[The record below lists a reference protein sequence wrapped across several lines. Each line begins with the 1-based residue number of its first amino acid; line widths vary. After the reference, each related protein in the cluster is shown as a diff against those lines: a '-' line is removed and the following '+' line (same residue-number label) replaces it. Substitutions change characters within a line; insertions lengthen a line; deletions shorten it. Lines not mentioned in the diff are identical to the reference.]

1 MRVLFVTPFAP
12 NARAGHGGGAYL
24 GAIAAAI
31 QAKATCG
38 LCSLAE
44 APANEAAAPWAWR
57 ETVMH
62 HPRGGGFAASLR
74 RLWQWRRLPLV
85 AAKAWNPA
93 FAKAL
98 ERAVREFR
106 PDVAFVEMAQMA
118 QYLPCLRP
126 TRTILTDHE
135 SGCPA
140 NTRTGL
146 GPLGDRR
153 DRRLWDRY
161 VRREFAS
168 ADLIQALTLEDA
180 ATLRNLLQREVMV
193 RPPAVALP
201 AGPVAPA
208 QAPPNA
214 LFLGDYHHAPN
225 PEAARRLVSDV
236 LPLLQR
242 ANPAAELW
250 LAGPNEAPIRDLA
263 ATRGVRVL
271 GFVDDLPRLF
281 AEVRLLLAPLWSGS
295 GFRVKAATALAHG
308 LPVVTNELGS
318 RGLGAPAPAIHR
330 GETPTE
336 LAAMAATLFA
346 DGAAAAAAGT
356 AAFQWARANL
366 AADAIADVQLAR
378 AAALLAASGR

>member
-44 APANEAAAPWAWR
+44 APTNDDPAPWAWR
-57 ETVMH
+57 ASVRH
-62 HPRGGGFAASLR
+62 HTRGGGFGASLR

-93 FAKAL
+93 FAEAL
-98 ERAVREFR
+98 QRAVREFR

-118 QYLPCLRP
+118 QYLPYLRP
-126 TRTILTDHE
+126 ARTILTDHE

-140 NTRTGL
+140 NTTTGL
-146 GPLGDRR
+146 GPFGDRR

-161 VRREFAS
+161 VRREFAG
-168 ADLIQALTLEDA
+168 ADLLQALTAEDA
-180 ATLRNLLQREVMV
+180 ATLRKLLQRDVLV

-208 QAPPNA
+208 QAPQNA

-225 PEAARRLVSDV
+225 PEAARRLVRDV

-242 ANPAAELW
+242 TNPAAELW

-263 ATRGVRVL
+263 ATPGVRVL

-281 AEVRLLLAPLWSGS
+281 AQVRLLLAPLWSGT

-308 LPVVTNELGS
+308 LPVVTNALGG
-318 RGLGAPAPAIHR
+318 RGLGASAPAIQR
-330 GETPTE
+330 GETPAE
-336 LAAMAATLFA
+336 LAALAAPLLA
-346 DGAAAAAAGT
+346 DSKAAAAAGA
-356 AAFQWARANL
+356 AAFVWARANL
-366 AADAIADVQLAR
+366 AAAAIADEQLAR
-378 AAALLAASGR
+378 AAALLASRTR

>member
-24 GAIAAAI
+24 GAIASAI
-31 QAKATCG
+31 QTKATCG
-38 LCSLAE
+38 LCSLVE
-44 APANEAAAPWAWR
+44 APANLEPSPWAWR
-57 ETVMH
+57 ETVIH
-62 HPRGGGFAASLR
+62 QTRGGGLLASLR
-74 RLWQWRRLPLV
+74 RFRQWQRLPLV

-93 FAKAL
+93 FAVAL
-98 ERAVREFR
+98 QRAVREFR

-118 QYLPCLRP
+118 QYLPYLRP

-140 NTRTGL
+140 NTTTGL
-146 GPLGDRR
+146 GPLADRR

-161 VRREFAS
+161 VRREFAG
-168 ADLIQALTLEDA
+168 ADLVQALTPEDA
-180 ATLRNLLQREVMV
+180 ATLRELLQRDVLV

-225 PEAARRLVSDV
+225 PEAARRLVGEV

-242 ANPAAELW
+242 ANPTAELW

-271 GFVDDLPRLF
+271 GFVDDLPSLF
-281 AEVRLLLAPLWSGS
+281 AQVRLLLAPLWSGS

-308 LPVVTNELGS
+308 LSVVTNELGG
-318 RGLGAPAPAIHR
+318 RGLGASAPAIQR
-330 GETPTE
+330 GETPAE
-336 LAAMAATLFA
+336 LAALATPLLNDREAAA
-346 DGAAAAAAGT
+346 SAGAAAFAWSRT
-356 AAFQWARANL
+356 NL
-366 AADAIADVQLAR
+366 AAEAIAHTQLAR
-378 AAALLAASGR
+378 AAGLLTPPTR

>member
-12 NARAGHGGGAYL
+12 NARAGHGGAAYL

-44 APANEAAAPWAWR
+44 APTNDDPAPWAWR
-57 ETVMH
+57 ASVLH
-62 HPRGGGFAASLR
+62 HTRGGGFGASLR

-93 FAKAL
+93 FAEVL
-98 ERAVREFR
+98 QRAVREFQ
-106 PDVAFVEMAQMA
+106 PDVAFIEMAQMA

-146 GPLGDRR
+146 GQLGDRR
-153 DRRLWDRY
+153 DRRLWNRY
-161 VRREFAS
+161 VRREFAG
-168 ADLIQALTLEDA
+168 ADLIQALTPEDA
-180 ATLRNLLQREVMV
+180 ATLRHLLQRDVLV

-208 QAPPNA
+208 QAPQNA
-214 LFLGDYHHAPN
+214 LFLGNYHHAPN
-225 PEAARRLVSDV
+225 PEAARRLVRDV

-242 ANPAAELW
+242 TNPAAELW

-263 ATRGVRVL
+263 ATPGVRVL

-281 AEVRLLLAPLWSGS
+281 AQVRLLLAPLWSGT

-308 LPVVTNELGS
+308 LPVVTNALGG
-318 RGLGAPAPAIHR
+318 RGLGASAPAIER
-330 GETPTE
+330 GETPAE
-336 LAAMAATLFA
+336 LAALAAPLLT
-346 DGAAAAAAGT
+346 DSKAAAAAGA
-356 AAFQWARANL
+356 AAFAWARANL
-366 AADAIADVQLAR
+366 AAAAIANEQLAR
-378 AAALLAASGR
+378 AAALLA